1 MADQWEQLSD
11 TRKQEWR
18 QFRARQAEY
27 DENHS
32 PHAVFRKAKAALY
45 IRLYKLRSVAERL
58 PLIVEKIGTVQQLR
72 DIIWYIAVAT
82 KVARA
87 ACPRE
92 IRGYLRLGGSAAGI
106 PDGQDDIQPQLG
118 RNSYAQMYYNCEP
131 PVYNAKSAR
140 ASKVH
145 GVRVVIDP
153 GGPKVSYKEFA

>member
-1 MADQWEQLSD
+1 MDQLSD
-11 TRKQEWR
+11 YQKQVVAAQR
-18 QFRARQAEY
+18 QFDY
-27 DENHS
+27 SENRS
-32 PHAVFRKAKAALY
+32 PHALFRKAKAALF

-58 PLIVEKIGTVQQLR
+58 PLIVVKGVGSVHQLQE
-72 DIIWYIAVAT
+72 IIWYIAVAA
-82 KVARA
+82 KDARA
-87 ACPRE
+87 TCPRD

-145 GVRVVIDP
+145 GVRVVIDS
-153 GGPKVSYKEFA
+153 GGPKVSYKDFA